1 MATKFENW
9 METTNKFP
17 VYLLH
22 SKLFFTRFYSYL
34 LACSLFLLNRM
45 ANVGDAAMEVEA
57 LL

>member
-1 MATKFENW
+1 

-17 VYLLH
+17 IYLLH